1 MRLAVAVCFAAC
13 SCTRAVAEGEP
24 PAPTAVEA
32 VGVPPTMSTS
42 SESAPLKQWMA
53 ANLARTV
60 KTQDFEALARALSVL
75 AESAPPELAGWGAI
89 ADRGAQAARDR
100 DIDRVRQSCGDCH
113 QTYRR
118 EYRERFQTRPFP
130 LHATQGER

>member
-1 MRLAVAVCFAAC
+1 MRLAAVVCFAAC

-24 PAPTAVEA
+24 PGPTAVEA
-32 VGVPPTMSTS
+32 AGVSPTTS

-100 DIDRVRQSCGDCH
+100 DIDWVRQSCADCH

-130 LHATQGER
+130 LHATQGERR